1 MASTTKKAMAKEIA
15 KDVYEAI
22 DKKGSYDANGY
33 RYIGANDLRNL
44 YAELEEMFESK
55 YGVARHKK
63 LSQYSWE
70 EIASVVENGKASELF
85 DIGDEK
91 EFELYTG
98 EKMTAVILGFD
109 HDDKADGSG
118 KAGITFG
125 LKGIPDGWFEMNEDC
140 TNEGGWTSCKMRNV
154 YMQRFFK
161 LLPGDLSGA
170 IKPVTKKT
178 SAGGGSSS
186 INKTRDTLFL
196 FSEIEVFG
204 EREYSRDGEGE
215 QYPYF
220 VKEENRVK
228 CRGRS
233 AYVWWLRSPSASSSY
248 NFCYVYS
255 YGSVNG
261 INANISL
268 GAVFGFCI

>member
-1 MASTTKKAMAKEIA
+1 MANTTKKAMAKEIA
-15 KDVYEAI
+15 QEVYKAI
-22 DKKGSYDANGY
+22 DEKGSYDANGY
-33 RYIGANDLRNL
+33 RYIGASDLRNL

-161 LLPGDLSGA
+161 LLPGDLSGV

-233 AYVWWLRSPSASSSY
+233 ANFWWLRSPSASLSSY
-248 NFCYVYS
+248 FCCVSSTGY
-255 YGSVNG
+255 VNG
-261 INANISL
+261 NGANGNS

>member
-1 MASTTKKAMAKEIA
+1 MASTTKKTMAKEIA
-15 KDVYEAI
+15 KDVYKAI
-22 DKKGSYDANGY
+22 DGKGSYDVNGY

-70 EIASVVENGKASELF
+70 EIASVVDSGKAAELF

-98 EKMTAVILGFD
+98 EKTTAVILGFD

-140 TNEGGWTSCKMRNV
+140 TNEGGWVSCKMRNV

-161 LLPGDLSGA
+161 LLPGDLSGV

-178 SAGGGSSS
+178 SEGGGSSS
-186 INKTRDTLFL
+186 IDKTRDTLFL

-204 EREYSRDGEGE
+204 EREYSHDGEGE

-233 AYVWWLRSPSASSSY
+233 ANFWWLRSPIASYGSG
-248 NFCYVYS
+248 FCYVFS
-255 YGSVNG
+255 YGGVDGYS
-261 INANISL
+261 ALSSR